1 MRSRAV
7 VAFCSACLATLAP
20 LPARADAP
28 AASPSPSAAHAA
40 APSAT
45 APSTPNPPS
54 APSAPNSPGATTASD
69 ATAEARRHF
78 KVGIRLYQDT
88 NYAGALAEFEAA
100 YAAKPGPGSLQNV
113 ALCQKALFRYR
124 EAAATLEQLLSQH
137 KAELSDGEQKAVRDA
152 ITELDGLVGSIVV
165 DVEPSDAKV
174 TIDGR
179 AVALSELRT
188 GVDVNVGEHTI
199 IADEPGY
206 ARLVRVVSV
215 ASGQKKLPVDMKLKA
230 TDGFLN
236 IVVSDPRAAIAVDGV
251 TRAFHDWRG
260 GVKPDEDHLV
270 QVFREG
276 FETYETT
283 VTVALGNT
291 LDVHA
296 ELGAPIDGAPTAP
309 APTTKP
315 GALPPPPPSRVIKGY
330 YGLLTLGILG
340 LGKHPLELTSSRS
353 DGAMGTI
360 GLRAGYR
367 LWAPVAAEV
376 MLDYGKLNVDDATS
390 SATPTTGTTPGATP
404 APSVTRKY
412 SLAAFRFGPNLRLMT
427 TGKKLRFSSAI
438 GVGVVHHKLVLDP
451 VTGNAALPGG
461 SASGYD
467 PYFLLELGL
476 QWSLG
481 RVLLG
486 AEVVTLIDGASGLNK
501 QKVEQVSAFG
511 STDTLPLFGV
521 SLHGGYSLW

>member
-7 VAFCSACLATLAP
+7 LAFCFAFLTALAP
-20 LPARADAP
+20 LPLRADAP
-28 AASPSPSAAHAA
+28 PSDAV
-40 APSAT
+40 
-45 APSTPNPPS
+45 
-54 APSAPNSPGATTASD
+54 D

-78 KVGIRLYQDT
+78 KIGIRLYQDT
-88 NYAGALAEFEAA
+88 NYQGALAEFEAA

-124 EAAATLEQLLSQH
+124 EAAATLEQLLSKH
-137 KAELSDGEQKAVRDA
+137 AAELSEGEQKAVRDA
-152 ITELDGLVGSIVV
+152 ITELSGLVGSIVV
-165 DVEPSDAKV
+165 EVEPSEAKV

-179 AVALSELRT
+179 AVPLSELRT

-199 IADEPGY
+199 VADESGF

-215 ASGQKKLPVDMKLKA
+215 ASGQKKVPVEMKLKA

-236 IVVSDPRAAIAVDGV
+236 IVASDPRAAIAVDGV

-260 GVKPDEDHLV
+260 SVKADTDHFV
-270 QVFREG
+270 QVFRDGYES
-276 FETYETT
+276 YETT
-283 VTVALGNT
+283 VTVALGST
-291 LDVHA
+291 LDVYA
-296 ELGAPIDGAPTAP
+296 KLGPRIAGEPTETT
-309 APTTKP
+309 PTQP
-315 GALPPPPPSRVIKGY
+315 GALPAPPRSRVQKGY

-340 LGKHPLELTSSRS
+340 LGQHPLSLTSSRS

-367 LWAPVAAEV
+367 LWAPVAAEL
-376 MLDYGKLNVDDATS
+376 MLDYGRLNVDDATS
-390 SATPTTGTTPGATP
+390 NATDTTGTTPPPTP
-404 APSVTRKY
+404 PTRKY
-412 SLAAFRFGPNLRLMT
+412 SLAAVRFRPNLRLMT
-427 TGKKLRFSSAI
+427 TGKTLRFSSAI

-451 VTGNAALPGG
+451 AAADKITYPGG
-461 SASGYD
+461 TASGYD
-467 PYFLLELGL
+467 PYFLLELGV

-486 AEVVTLIDGASGLNK
+486 AEIVTLIDGASGLNK
-501 QKVEQVSAFG
+501 QKVEDVSAFG
-511 STDTLPLFGV
+511 NTDTLPLFGL